1 MAIKDWYKL
10 TFQIESDLEEIIIW
24 QLNELGIFSF
34 SFEYLIKTENK
45 KEVNIWLPIDDW
57 GKTSRSGFEKIISK
71 LLNINDPKNQFFDWS
86 IIKEED
92 WLTSWKKYWAP
103 ALVGNHLLILPCW
116 INLNEKF
123 KDKQIIKIDPG
134 AAFGTGSHPSTY
146 LCLEKME
153 NILFTDKKVLDIG
166 SGSGI
171 LSVAA
176 RLLGAKEVCAVDN
189 DYLAINSTN
198 SNFQLNFGNLKNLNT
213 YLGSFN
219 EVILK
224 NQLKQFDFVLC
235 NILAEVIKEMI
246 PNIYKCLRNN
256 GEVIFS
262 GILNSQKD
270 EIIQTLIKN
279 DLNLLDVSTR
289 KDWAC
294 ITAKKP
300 AIQPKYKFFLWILF
314 NTFYCV
320 IFYFKISH
328 IVLID
333 VKNVFD
339 RY

>member
-1 MAIKDWYKL
+1 M
-10 TFQIESDLEEIIIW
+10 
-24 QLNELGIFSF
+24 
-34 SFEYLIKTENK
+34 
-45 KEVNIWLPIDDW
+45 
-57 GKTSRSGFEKIISK
+57 
-71 LLNINDPKNQFFDWS
+71 
-86 IIKEED
+86 
-92 WLTSWKKYWAP
+92 
-103 ALVGNHLLILPCW
+103 PCW
-116 INLNEKF
+116 INLNKKF

-153 NILFTDKKVLDIG
+153 NILFSDKKVLDIG

-189 DYLAINSTN
+189 DYLAINSTK
-198 SNFQLNFGNLKNLNT
+198 SNFQLNFGNLNKLNT

-224 NQLKQFDFVLC
+224 NQLEQFDFVLC
-235 NILAEVIKEMI
+235 NILAEVIKGMI

-270 EIIQTLIKN
+270 EIIKILIQN
-279 DLNLLDVSTR
+279 DLKLLDVSTR

-294 ITAKKP
+294 ISCLLYTSP
-300 AIQPKYKFFLWILF
+300 SPRD
-314 NTFYCV
+314 
-320 IFYFKISH
+320 ISGS
-328 IVLID
+328 
-333 VKNVFD
+333 
-339 RY
+339 RMPSSA

>member
-1 MAIKDWYKL
+1 METNDWYKL
-10 TFQIESDLEEIIIW
+10 TFLIESDSEEIIIW
-24 QLNELGIFSF
+24 KLNELGIFSF
-34 SFEYLIKTENK
+34 SFEYFIKNENK
-45 KEVNIWLPIDDW
+45 KEVNIWLPVDNWD
-57 GKTSRSGFEKIISK
+57 KSSRSDFEKIISK
-71 LLNINDPKNQFFDWS
+71 LLNINDSKNQFFNWS

-103 ALVGNHLLILPCW
+103 ELVGNHFLILPCW

-153 NILFTDKKVLDIG
+153 NILFSDKKVLDIG

-198 SNFQLNFGNLKNLNT
+198 SNFQLNFGNLKNLNSF
-213 YLGSFN
+213 LGSFN

-224 NQLKQFDFVLC
+224 NQLKQFDVVLW

-246 PNIYKCLRNN
+246 PNIYTCLSNN

-262 GILNSQKD
+262 GILNSQKS
-270 EIIQTLIKN
+270 EIIKTLIQN
-279 DLNLLDVSTR
+279 NLKLMDVSTR

-294 ITAKKP
+294 ISA
-300 AIQPKYKFFLWILF
+300 Q
-314 NTFYCV
+314 
-320 IFYFKISH
+320 
-328 IVLID
+328 
-333 VKNVFD
+333 KNSD
-339 RY
+339 PT

>member
-1 MAIKDWYKL
+1 METKDWYKL
-10 TFQIESDLEEIIIW
+10 TFLIESDSEEIIIW
-24 QLNELGIFSF
+24 KLNELGIFSF
-34 SFEYLIKTENK
+34 SFEYLIKNENK

-57 GKTSRSGFEKIISK
+57 DESSRSSFEKIIIK
-71 LLNINDPKNQFFDWS
+71 LLNINPPKNKFFEWS

-103 ALVGNHLLILPCW
+103 ELVGNHFLILPCW
-116 INLNEKF
+116 INLNKKF
-123 KDKQIIKIDPG
+123 KDKKIIKIDPG

-153 NILFTDKKVLDIG
+153 NILFSDKKVLDIG

-189 DYLAINSTN
+189 DYLAINSTK
-198 SNFQLNFGNLKNLNT
+198 SNFQLNFGDLNNLNT

-224 NQLKQFDFVLC
+224 NQLTQFDFVLC

-270 EIIQTLIKN
+270 EIIKILIKN
-279 DLNLLDVSTR
+279 DLKLLDVTTR

-294 ITAKKP
+294 ISAQKASNPT
-300 AIQPKYKFFLWILF
+300 
-314 NTFYCV
+314 
-320 IFYFKISH
+320 
-328 IVLID
+328 
-333 VKNVFD
+333 
-339 RY
+339 

>member
-10 TFQIESDLEEIIIW
+10 TFLIDSDSEEIIIW
-24 QLNELGIFSF
+24 KLNELGIFSF
-34 SFEYLIKTENK
+34 SFEYLIKNENKNENK
-45 KEVNIWLPIDDW
+45 KEVNIWLPFDDW
-57 GKTSRSGFEKIISK
+57 GESSRCDFEKIISK
-71 LLNINDPKNQFFDWS
+71 LLNINAPKNQFFDWS

-92 WLTSWKKYWAP
+92 WLSSWKKYWAP
-103 ALVGNHLLILPCW
+103 ELVGNHLLILPCW
-116 INLNEKF
+116 MNLNEKF
-123 KDKQIIKIDPG
+123 KDKKIIKIDPG

-153 NILFTDKKVLDIG
+153 NILLSDKKVLDIG

-176 RLLGAKEVCAVDN
+176 RLLGAKDVCAVDN
-189 DYLAINSTN
+189 DYLAINSTK
-198 SNFQLNFGNLKNLNT
+198 SNFQLNFGNLNNLNT

-270 EIIQTLIKN
+270 EIIKILIQH
-279 DLNLLDVSTR
+279 DLKLLDVSTR

-294 ITAKKP
+294 ISAQKASNPT
-300 AIQPKYKFFLWILF
+300 
-314 NTFYCV
+314 
-320 IFYFKISH
+320 
-328 IVLID
+328 
-333 VKNVFD
+333 
-339 RY
+339 

>member
-1 MAIKDWYKL
+1 
-10 TFQIESDLEEIIIW
+10 
-24 QLNELGIFSF
+24 
-34 SFEYLIKTENK
+34 
-45 KEVNIWLPIDDW
+45 VNIWLPVGDW
-57 GKTSRSGFEKIISK
+57 SDNSRCDFEKMITK
-71 LLNINDPKNQFFDWS
+71 LLNINAPKNQFFDWS

-103 ALVGNHLLILPCW
+103 EIVGNHLLILPCW
-116 INLNEKF
+116 MNLNEKF
-123 KDKQIIKIDPG
+123 KDKKIIKIDPG

-153 NILFTDKKVLDIG
+153 NISFSDKKILDIG

-176 RLLGAKEVCAVDN
+176 RLLGAKEVYAVDN
-189 DYLAINSTN
+189 DYLAINSTK
-198 SNFQLNFGNLKNLNT
+198 SNFQLNFGDLNNLST

-224 NQLKQFDFVLC
+224 NQLKQFDLVLC
-235 NILAEVIKEMI
+235 NILAEVIKGMI

-270 EIIQTLIKN
+270 EIIKILIQN
-279 DLNLLDVSTR
+279 DLKLLDVSTR

-294 ITAKKP
+294 ISAQKTSGP
-300 AIQPKYKFFLWILF
+300 AQ
-314 NTFYCV
+314 V
-320 IFYFKISH
+320 
-328 IVLID
+328 
-333 VKNVFD
+333 
-339 RY
+339 

>member
-10 TFQIESDLEEIIIW
+10 TFLIESDSEEIIIW
-24 QLNELGIFSF
+24 KLNELGIFSF
-34 SFEYLIKTENK
+34 SFEYLIKNENK
-45 KEVNIWLPIDDW
+45 KEVNIWLPSNDW
-57 GKTSRSGFEKIISK
+57 GESSRSGFEKIISK
-71 LLNINDPKNQFFDWS
+71 LLNINAPKNKLFDWS

-103 ALVGNHLLILPCW
+103 ELVGNHLLILPCW

-123 KDKQIIKIDPG
+123 KDKKIIKIDPG

-153 NILFTDKKVLDIG
+153 YILFSDKKVLDIG

-189 DYLAINSTN
+189 DYLAINSTK
-198 SNFQLNFGNLKNLNT
+198 SNFQLNFGNLNKLNT

-219 EVILK
+219 EVIFK
-224 NQLKQFDFVLC
+224 NQLEQFDFVLC
-235 NILAEVIKEMI
+235 NILAEVIKGMI
-246 PNIYKCLRNN
+246 PNIYKCLRDN

-270 EIIQTLIKN
+270 EIIKILIQN
-279 DLNLLDVSTR
+279 DLKLLDVSTR

-294 ITAKKP
+294 ISAKK
-300 AIQPKYKFFLWILF
+300 AS
-314 NTFYCV
+314 NST
-320 IFYFKISH
+320 
-328 IVLID
+328 
-333 VKNVFD
+333 
-339 RY
+339 

>member
-10 TFQIESDLEEIIIW
+10 TFLIESDSEEIIIW
-24 QLNELGIFSF
+24 KLNELGIFSF
-34 SFEYLIKTENK
+34 SFEYLIKNENK
-45 KEVNIWLPIDDW
+45 KEVNIWLPVDDW
-57 GKTSRSGFEKIISK
+57 GDSSRCDFEKIISK
-71 LLNINDPKNQFFDWS
+71 LLNINAPENEFFDWS

-103 ALVGNHLLILPCW
+103 ELVGNHLLILPCW
-116 INLNEKF
+116 MNPNEKF
-123 KDKQIIKIDPG
+123 KDKKIIKIDPG

-153 NILFTDKKVLDIG
+153 NISFSDKKILDIG

-176 RLLGAKEVCAVDN
+176 RLLGAKEVYAVDN
-189 DYLAINSTN
+189 DYLAINSTK
-198 SNFQLNFGNLKNLNT
+198 SNFQLNFGDLNNLST

-224 NQLKQFDFVLC
+224 NQLKQFDLVLC
-235 NILAEVIKEMI
+235 NILAEVIKGMI

-270 EIIQTLIKN
+270 EIIKILIQN
-279 DLNLLDVSTR
+279 DLKLLDVSTR

-294 ITAKKP
+294 ISAQKTSGP
-300 AIQPKYKFFLWILF
+300 AQ
-314 NTFYCV
+314 V
-320 IFYFKISH
+320 
-328 IVLID
+328 
-333 VKNVFD
+333 
-339 RY
+339 

>member
-10 TFQIESDLEEIIIW
+10 TFLIESDLEEIIIW
-24 QLNELGIFSF
+24 KLNELGIFSF
-34 SFEYLIKTENK
+34 SFEYLIKNGNK
-45 KEVNIWLPIDDW
+45 KEVNIWLPIDAWDESS
-57 GKTSRSGFEKIISK
+57 KSGFEKIISK
-71 LLNINDPKNQFFDWS
+71 LLNINAPNNQFFDWS

-103 ALVGNHLLILPCW
+103 ELVGNHFLVLPCW

-123 KDKQIIKIDPG
+123 KEKKIIKIDPG

-153 NILFTDKKVLDIG
+153 NILFSNKKVLDIG

-171 LSVAA
+171 LSIAA
-176 RLLGAKEVCAVDN
+176 RLLGAEEVSAVDN

-219 EVILK
+219 ELILK

-270 EIIQTLIKN
+270 EIIKILVKN
-279 DLNLLDVSTR
+279 DLKLLDVTTR

-294 ITAKKP
+294 ISAQKASNPT
-300 AIQPKYKFFLWILF
+300 
-314 NTFYCV
+314 
-320 IFYFKISH
+320 
-328 IVLID
+328 
-333 VKNVFD
+333 
-339 RY
+339 

>member
-10 TFQIESDLEEIIIW
+10 TFLIESDSEEIIIW
-24 QLNELGIFSF
+24 KLNELGIFSF
-34 SFEYLIKTENK
+34 SFEYLIKNENK
-45 KEVNIWLPIDDW
+45 KEVNIWLPVDDW
-57 GKTSRSGFEKIISK
+57 GESSRCDFEKIISK
-71 LLNINDPKNQFFDWS
+71 LLNINAPKNQFFDWS

-103 ALVGNHLLILPCW
+103 ELVGNHLLILPCW
-116 INLNEKF
+116 MNLNEKF
-123 KDKQIIKIDPG
+123 KDKKIIKIDPG

-153 NILFTDKKVLDIG
+153 NIFFSDKKILDIG

-176 RLLGAKEVCAVDN
+176 RLLGAKEVYAVDN
-189 DYLAINSTN
+189 DYLAINSTK
-198 SNFQLNFGNLKNLNT
+198 SNFQLNFGNLNKLNT

-224 NQLKQFDFVLC
+224 NQLEQFDFVLC
-235 NILAEVIKEMI
+235 NILAEVIKGMI

-270 EIIQTLIKN
+270 EIIKILIQH
-279 DLNLLDVSTR
+279 DLKLLDVSTR

-294 ITAKKP
+294 ISAQKASNPT
-300 AIQPKYKFFLWILF
+300 
-314 NTFYCV
+314 
-320 IFYFKISH
+320 
-328 IVLID
+328 
-333 VKNVFD
+333 
-339 RY
+339 

>member
-1 MAIKDWYKL
+1 METKDWYKL
-10 TFQIESDLEEIIIW
+10 TFLIESDSEEIIIW
-24 QLNELGIFSF
+24 KLNELGIFSF
-34 SFEYLIKTENK
+34 SFEYLIKNENN
-45 KEVNIWLPIDDW
+45 KEVNIWLPVDDW
-57 GKTSRSGFEKIISK
+57 GDSSRCDFEKIISK
-71 LLNINDPKNQFFDWS
+71 LLNINAPENEFFDWS

-103 ALVGNHLLILPCW
+103 ELVGNHLLILPCW
-116 INLNEKF
+116 MNPNEKF
-123 KDKQIIKIDPG
+123 KDKKIIKIDPG

-153 NILFTDKKVLDIG
+153 NISFSDKKILDIG

-176 RLLGAKEVCAVDN
+176 RLLGAKEVYAVDN
-189 DYLAINSTN
+189 DYLAINSTK
-198 SNFQLNFGNLKNLNT
+198 SNFQLNFGDLNNLST

-224 NQLKQFDFVLC
+224 NQLKQFDLVLC
-235 NILAEVIKEMI
+235 NILAEVIKGMI

-270 EIIQTLIKN
+270 EIIKILIQN
-279 DLNLLDVSTR
+279 DFKLLDVSTR

-294 ITAKKP
+294 ISAQKTSGP
-300 AIQPKYKFFLWILF
+300 AQ
-314 NTFYCV
+314 V
-320 IFYFKISH
+320 
-328 IVLID
+328 
-333 VKNVFD
+333 
-339 RY
+339 

>member
-10 TFQIESDLEEIIIW
+10 TFLIESDSEEIIIW
-24 QLNELGIFSF
+24 KLNELGISSF
-34 SFEYLIKTENK
+34 SFEYLIKNENK
-45 KEVNIWLPIDDW
+45 KEVNIWLPVDDW
-57 GKTSRSGFEKIISK
+57 GESSRYDLEKIINK
-71 LLNINDPKNQFFDWS
+71 LLNINAPKNQFFDWS

-103 ALVGNHLLILPCW
+103 ELVGNHLLILPCW
-116 INLNEKF
+116 MNLNEKF
-123 KDKQIIKIDPG
+123 KDKKIIKIDPG

-153 NILFTDKKVLDIG
+153 NIFFSDKKILDIG

-176 RLLGAKEVCAVDN
+176 RLLGAKEVYAVDN
-189 DYLAINSTN
+189 DYLAINSTK
-198 SNFQLNFGNLKNLNT
+198 SNFQLNFGDLNNLNT

-224 NQLKQFDFVLC
+224 DQLIQFDFVLC

-270 EIIQTLIKN
+270 EIIKIIIQNNLK
-279 DLNLLDVSTR
+279 LLDVSTR

-294 ITAKKP
+294 ISAQKASNST
-300 AIQPKYKFFLWILF
+300 
-314 NTFYCV
+314 
-320 IFYFKISH
+320 
-328 IVLID
+328 
-333 VKNVFD
+333 
-339 RY
+339 

>member
-1 MAIKDWYKL
+1 METKDWYKL
-10 TFQIESDLEEIIIW
+10 TFLIESDSEEIIIW
-24 QLNELGIFSF
+24 KLNDLGIFSF
-34 SFEYLIKTENK
+34 SFEYLIKNENK

-57 GKTSRSGFEKIISK
+57 DESSRSSFEKIIIK
-71 LLNINDPKNQFFDWS
+71 LLNINPPKNKFFEWS

-103 ALVGNHLLILPCW
+103 ELVGNHFLILPCW
-116 INLNEKF
+116 INLNKKF

-153 NILFTDKKVLDIG
+153 NILFSDKKVIDIG

-176 RLLGAKEVCAVDN
+176 RLLGAKEVYAVDN
-189 DYLAINSTN
+189 DYLAINSTK
-198 SNFQLNFGNLKNLNT
+198 SNFQLNFGDLNNLNT

-224 NQLKQFDFVLC
+224 NQLTQFDFVLC
-235 NILAEVIKEMI
+235 NILAEVIKGMI
-246 PNIYKCLRNN
+246 PNIYKCLKNN

-270 EIIQTLIKN
+270 EIIKILIKN
-279 DLNLLDVSTR
+279 DLKLLDVTTR

-294 ITAKKP
+294 ISAQKVSDQ
-300 AIQPKYKFFLWILF
+300 A
-314 NTFYCV
+314 
-320 IFYFKISH
+320 
-328 IVLID
+328 
-333 VKNVFD
+333 
-339 RY
+339 

>member
-10 TFQIESDLEEIIIW
+10 TFLIESDSEEMIIW
-24 QLNELGIFSF
+24 KLNELGIFSF
-34 SFEYLIKTENK
+34 SFEYLIKNENK
-45 KEVNIWLPIDDW
+45 KEVNIWLPVEDW
-57 GKTSRSGFEKIISK
+57 GDSSRCDFEKIISK
-71 LLNINDPKNQFFDWS
+71 LLNINAPKNQFFDWS
-86 IIKEED
+86 IIKDEE

-103 ALVGNHLLILPCW
+103 ELVGNHLLILPCW
-116 INLNEKF
+116 MNLNEKF
-123 KDKQIIKIDPG
+123 KDKKIIKIDPG

-153 NILFTDKKVLDIG
+153 NIFFSDKKILDIG

-176 RLLGAKEVCAVDN
+176 RLLGAKEVYAVDN
-189 DYLAINSTN
+189 DYLAINSTK
-198 SNFQLNFGNLKNLNT
+198 SNFQLNFGDLNNLNT

-224 NQLKQFDFVLC
+224 NQLTQFDFVLC
-235 NILAEVIKEMI
+235 NILAEVIKGII

-270 EIIQTLIKN
+270 EIIKILIKN
-279 DLNLLDVSTR
+279 DLKLLDVTTR

-294 ITAKKP
+294 ISAQKASNPT
-300 AIQPKYKFFLWILF
+300 
-314 NTFYCV
+314 
-320 IFYFKISH
+320 
-328 IVLID
+328 
-333 VKNVFD
+333 
-339 RY
+339 

>member
-1 MAIKDWYKL
+1 METKDWYKL
-10 TFQIESDLEEIIIW
+10 TFLIESDSEEIIIW
-24 QLNELGIFSF
+24 KLNELGIFSF
-34 SFEYLIKTENK
+34 SFEYLIKNENK

-57 GKTSRSGFEKIISK
+57 DESSRSGFEKIISK
-71 LLNINDPKNQFFDWS
+71 LLNINPPKNKFFEWS

-103 ALVGNHLLILPCW
+103 ELVGNHFLILPCW
-116 INLNEKF
+116 INLNKKF

-153 NILFTDKKVLDIG
+153 NISFSDKKILDIG

-176 RLLGAKEVCAVDN
+176 RLLGAKEVYAVDN
-189 DYLAINSTN
+189 DYLAINSTK
-198 SNFQLNFGNLKNLNT
+198 SNFQLNFGDLNNLNT

-235 NILAEVIKEMI
+235 NILAEVIKGMI

-270 EIIQTLIKN
+270 EIIKILIQN
-279 DLNLLDVSTR
+279 DLKLLDVSTR

-294 ITAKKP
+294 ISAQKASDPT
-300 AIQPKYKFFLWILF
+300 
-314 NTFYCV
+314 
-320 IFYFKISH
+320 
-328 IVLID
+328 
-333 VKNVFD
+333 
-339 RY
+339 

>member
-1 MAIKDWYKL
+1 METKDWYKL
-10 TFQIESDLEEIIIW
+10 TFLIDSDSEEIIIW
-24 QLNELGIFSF
+24 KLNELGIFSF
-34 SFEYLIKTENK
+34 SFEYLIKNENK
-45 KEVNIWLPIDDW
+45 KEVNIWLPVDDW
-57 GKTSRSGFEKIISK
+57 GESSRCDFEKIISK
-71 LLNINDPKNQFFDWS
+71 LLNINAPKNQFFDWS

-103 ALVGNHLLILPCW
+103 ELVGNHLLILPCW
-116 INLNEKF
+116 MNLNEKF
-123 KDKQIIKIDPG
+123 KDKKIIKIDPG

-153 NILFTDKKVLDIG
+153 NIFFSDKKILDIG

-176 RLLGAKEVCAVDN
+176 RLLGAKEVYAVDN
-189 DYLAINSTN
+189 DYLAINSTK
-198 SNFQLNFGNLKNLNT
+198 SNFQLNFGDLNNLNT

-224 NQLKQFDFVLC
+224 NQLTQFDFVLC
-235 NILAEVIKEMI
+235 NILAEVIKGMI

-270 EIIQTLIKN
+270 EIIKILIQN
-279 DLNLLDVSTR
+279 DLKLLDVSTR

-294 ITAKKP
+294 ISAQKASNPT
-300 AIQPKYKFFLWILF
+300 
-314 NTFYCV
+314 
-320 IFYFKISH
+320 
-328 IVLID
+328 
-333 VKNVFD
+333 
-339 RY
+339 